1 MGRRFPRWWTSAAA
15 REAGTRLRRRLF
27 RRRFLGRVDR
37 VVKREGEGGRER
49 WSLLSYHTY
58 IPSSFES
65 LRIERALST

>member
-49 WSLLSYHTY
+49 DGRFS
-58 IPSSFES
+58 SSFSLTIFLPLSKVFES
-65 LRIERALST
+65 KEH